1 MNKVIITCFVL
12 GFSLNIFAQKL
23 PRTSPTAEVE
33 QMVGLTEIEVKY
45 SRPAVKNRQ
54 IFGEVVPF
62 DELWRVGANER
73 TVIEIE
79 DDIKIGGKDL
89 KAGEY
94 GILMKPG
101 KDSWTVLFSTNTSSW
116 GTNDYDEKDDVLTL
130 QVASQEAAFTE
141 NLLFYFDE
149 VIWDKANL
157 IMQWEK
163 TKIVLPIEVDVDT
176 KAWAGIQEALRAN
189 PDDAMILRNAARY
202 CSDSGKR
209 LDEGL
214 IYIRKANEIKSSWFN
229 KLIEARILA
238 GLGNTKEAKEVGAE
252 AIKMG
257 EETAKESGSSFAYK
271 EMIEAEMAE
280 WK

>member
-1 MNKVIITCFVL
+1 MNRVIITCFVL

-62 DELWRVGANER
+62 DEMWRVGANER

-176 KAWAGIQEALRAN
+176 KAWAGIQEALSAN

-202 CSDSGKR
+202 CSDAGKR

-214 IYIRKANEIKSSWFN
+214 TYIRKANEIKSSWFN

-238 GLGNTKEAKEVGAE
+238 GLGNAKEAKEVGAE